1 MIPSSVDNFMFSELN
16 FHNEKNVLSQL
27 KAELIYQI
35 SESQC
40 TVRLGKLING
50 NYRRMDMV
58 LAENCGFVVEAL
70 KKRLHVKRQNAARKS
85 TL

>member
-1 MIPSSVDNFMFSELN
+1 MLLKRSSLSPSRDIEL
-16 FHNEKNVLSQL
+16 K
-27 KAELIYQI
+27 
-35 SESQC
+35 
-40 TVRLGKLING
+40 TTLING